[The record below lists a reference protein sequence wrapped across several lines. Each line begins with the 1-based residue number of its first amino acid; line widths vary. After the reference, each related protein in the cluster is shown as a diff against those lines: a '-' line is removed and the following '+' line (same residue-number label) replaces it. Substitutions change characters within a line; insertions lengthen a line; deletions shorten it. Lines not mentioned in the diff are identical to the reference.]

1 MSSPSSDAWSSDEYK
16 PPPGSPCSST
26 LSSNVSVFSDTSCAE
41 VSDEEELEPTSTK
54 AQKNK
59 RTKRTDACAE
69 VSDEEE
75 LEPTSTK
82 AQKNKRTKRTDAC
95 AEVSDE
101 EELEPTSTKAQ
112 KNKRTKRTD
121 EASRNPKKPW
131 SEEESRGE
139 EDGEVPGSVCCASH
153 RSLQPSSTEP
163 GRTSK
168 LMRTQVQRGQETTSV
183 P

>member
-1 MSSPSSDAWSSDEYK
+1 MARESRADAMSSPSSDAWSSDEYK

-59 RTKRTDACAE
+59 RTKRIDACAE

-82 AQKNKRTKRTDAC
+82 AQKNKRTKRTDGTV
-95 AEVSDE
+95 EQ
-101 EELEPTSTKAQ
+101 TKALIKFRADNEEQ
-112 KNKRTKRTD
+112 FTK
-121 EASRNPKKPW
+121 KKY
-131 SEEESRGE
+131 
-139 EDGEVPGSVCCASH
+139 
-153 RSLQPSSTEP
+153 
-163 GRTSK
+163 
-168 LMRTQVQRGQETTSV
+168 TTKQLWE
-183 P
+183 